1 MWGVRSGG
9 SQNARQGEHLTP
21 AARWVAISKRRL
33 ETLQPR
39 QRLAVKHPLPL
50 PPLPSP
56 PYSRR
61 GVHLVYFE
69 GAVVVV
75 RAVRQRRQ
83 LPVVVRGR
91 RVLVLLVLAV
101 AVGGGT
107 LVREGRV
114 DLKPPSPSSSPSSP
128 IVPASVAALPLR
140 KQRLPANVVF
150 KGGG

>member
-1 MWGVRSGG
+1 VWGARRGG
-9 SQNARQGEHLTP
+9 SQNARQGEHLTR

-39 QRLAVKHPLPL
+39 QRLAVKHPLPLPL

-91 RVLVLLVLAV
+91 CVLVLLVLAV
-101 AVGGGT
+101 TVG
-107 LVREGRV
+107 
-114 DLKPPSPSSSPSSP
+114 
-128 IVPASVAALPLR
+128 
-140 KQRLPANVVF
+140 
-150 KGGG
+150 